1 MPPPKKNNP
10 KQLENP
16 PKNSTL
22 LNHLT
27 EIFYKCM
34 KWKYIQSSTLYSL
47 LYLFSYRT
55 GGAIEI
61 EEIYDILKGKL
72 KKSTPFKK
80 YYILVS
86 FAFLQTS
93 V

>member
-1 MPPPKKNNP
+1 MYEREIHS
-10 KQLENP
+10 KQN
-16 PKNSTL
+16 TL
-22 LNHLT
+22 LIT
-27 EIFYKCM
+27 VP
-34 KWKYIQSSTLYSL
+34 
-47 LYLFSYRT
+47 FSYRT
-55 GGAIEI
+55 GGASEI